1 VGAGSGRPGA
11 RIEHGEKG
19 GSLIKKSLGSL
30 FRRSSRSEQTGHF
43 RARVE
48 SCVSTVLELNR
59 KLGEGAIK
67 PEIIQQFERLK
78 ESLRHVNEDSVDA
91 KDIDRIEEAT
101 NQLLEE
107 IRASVSGDAFP
118 SLYEGERH

>member
-1 VGAGSGRPGA
+1 
-11 RIEHGEKG
+11 
-19 GSLIKKSLGSL
+19 
-30 FRRSSRSEQTGHF
+30 
-43 RARVE
+43 
-48 SCVSTVLELNR
+48 VSTVLELNR

-91 KDIDRIEEAT
+91 KDIHRIEEAT

-118 SLYEGERH
+118 SIYEGEWH